1 MSSREAFFLNEKVVG
16 LPVFHGVLFLL
27 CWAAL
32 RGSDRNIVAL
42 LDAMDPQDG
51 MLLIVKQNLEGSTLF
66 ITILHSALFNIARS
80 SENSS

>member
-1 MSSREAFFLNEKVVG
+1 MKCPISWEALRGRLFPLLQAMSLEELALERLFLNEKVVG

-42 LDAMDPQDG
+42 LDAMDPQ
-51 MLLIVKQNLEGSTLF
+51 
-66 ITILHSALFNIARS
+66 
-80 SENSS
+80 